1 MKTFFIFY
9 NFFRKYK
16 RDLIASLF
24 FSLIASVLSGAPPFL
39 YRYLVNNFQVLAL
52 KTLFI
57 IIGLFFI
64 IKLGMIISDNLFF
77 HIGDHAVANAS
88 RDARIKVF
96 SKLQELDFAFHVNK
110 KSGEFISKMKRGDN
124 AFSAVHYALN
134 GEFIGELFNFLVVAV
149 TFSFINIKI
158 LFILIIFLILNIV
171 FSIYFLKKNM
181 EARTKFNNEEDNIS
195 HLIVDNLINYE
206 TVKYFAKEKREINNL
221 IFNFKKWKK
230 AFWDFSITFRKMN
243 ITINTIST
251 IAIMAILYI
260 AGTAVINK
268 KLTSGDFVL
277 IIAFIMQFF
286 PGFQG
291 LIRRMREI
299 VKSYSDLKDYFDIL
313 DYPLVM
319 REPENPVRIKNVV
332 GVVNFKNVSFAYFSG
347 QEALKNINLE
357 ITPESTTALIGR
369 SGSGKTTFT
378 KLLLRIYDPTMGEV
392 QIDGHNLKN
401 LKKEDLRR
409 MIGMVPQEP
418 ILFNN
423 TIAYNISYPKDDVE
437 EKEIIAAARLANL
450 HSFIVSLP
458 RGYDTV
464 VGERGVKLSG
474 GEKQRLAIARVFL
487 LNPPVI
493 IFDEATS
500 HLDSESERL
509 IQDSIEKLRQHKTLI
524 IIAHRLSTIMK
535 ADKII
540 VLDKGEIKETG
551 IHSELISKKRGIY
564 KLLWNLQTEGAVI

>member
-9 NFFRKYK
+9 KFFRKYK
-16 RDLIASLF
+16 RALFASLL
-24 FSLIASVLSGAPPFL
+24 FSLLASVLNGAPPFL
-39 YRYLVNNFQVLAL
+39 YRYLVNNFQTLTL
-52 KTLFI
+52 KTLFVV
-57 IIGLFFI
+57 IGLFFAVKI
-64 IKLGMIISDNLFF
+64 GTIISNNLFF
-77 HIGDHAVANAS
+77 YIGDMAVASAA

-110 KSGEFISKMKRGDN
+110 KSGEFISKIKRGDSSF
-124 AFSAVHYALN
+124 FSVHYALN
-134 GEFIGELFNFLVVAV
+134 GEFLGELFNFLVVAA

-158 LFILIIFLILNIV
+158 FFALIIFLVLNIIV
-171 FSIYFLKKNM
+171 SIYFLKKNM
-181 EARTKFNNEEDNIS
+181 KARINFNNEEDNIS

-221 IFNFKKWKK
+221 TRDFKKWKK
-230 AFWDFSITFRKMN
+230 AFWDFGITFRKMN
-243 ITINTIST
+243 IAIGALSTTTIIT
-251 IAIMAILYI
+251 ILYI
-260 AGTAVINK
+260 SGTAVINK
-268 KLTSGDFVL
+268 NLTSGDFVL
-277 IIAFIMQFF
+277 ITIFIMQFF

-291 LIRRMREI
+291 LIRRMREV
-299 VKSYSDLKDYFDIL
+299 VKSHSDLKDYFDIL

-319 REPENPVRIKNVV
+319 RESENPVKIKNVV
-332 GVVNFKNVSFAYFSG
+332 GTVNFKNVSFAYPSG
-347 QEALKNINLE
+347 QEVLKNINLE
-357 ITPESTTALIGR
+357 IIPESTTALVGR

-378 KLLLRIYDPTMGEV
+378 KLLLRIYDPIIGEV
-392 QIDGHNLKN
+392 EIDGHDLKD

-409 MIGMVPQEP
+409 MIGVVPQEP

-423 TIAYNISYPKDDVE
+423 TIAYNISYPKDDVG
-437 EKEIIAAARLANL
+437 EKEIEAAARLANL
-450 HSFIVSLP
+450 HDFIVLLP
-458 RGYDTV
+458 RGYDTI

-487 LNPPVI
+487 LNPPII

-509 IQDSIEKLRQHKTLI
+509 IQDSIEKLREHKTLI

-540 VLDKGEIKETG
+540 VLNQGAIKETG